1 MSSNKATQVA
11 GQYAEECKHIPWDKE
26 GVEQKKL
33 ATLIDTA
40 LAGARLEGAKAGI
53 QAAVGWHEQKAD
65 ECAEHGFKKQAESHR
80 LDAYEISAL
89 DPQQV
94 INESVK

>member
-1 MSSNKATQVA
+1 MSSSKT
-11 GQYAEECKHIPWDKE
+11 P
-26 GVEQKKL
+26 EQWES
-33 ATLIDTA
+33 LITSLPLTSPNFRRSVQTYLRQA
-40 LAGARLEGAKAGI
+40 LSQARLEGAKAGI

-65 ECAEHGFKKQAESHR
+65 ECAAHGFKKQAESHR

-94 INESVK
+94 INESMGK